1 MSRPSQRRG
10 STFSRDFLA
19 YLELRELRYARC
31 RGTGEVLG
39 YTSRQ
44 AAGDP
49 GGEIDWLIA
58 SGRASLRSFA
68 IYHQAYGPEPK
79 TPYNVALVALE
90 EGPLLVSTVRI
101 DDLEDLRIDMP
112 LRAAFEDDGRLV
124 FAPRQ

>member
-1 MSRPSQRRG
+1 MSCPSQGRG
-10 STFSRDFLA
+10 SAFSRDFLA
-19 YLELRELRYARC
+19 YLELGELRYARS

-39 YTSRQ
+39 YTGRQ
-44 AAGDP
+44 APGDP
-49 GGEIDWLIA
+49 GGDIDWLIA